1 MSKSKPPKDKPT
13 RRELQEV
20 GMASGRPWWVTSVP
34 GFPLKPIPP
43 EDAEKLALAAI
54 ADARRFVESP
64 LAEYASPSQRFL
76 ADAERRR
83 VTTEAQLSLAP
94 LFLASGNW
102 DGWWNQIVHHVR
114 ALRDLGRFDEARNVL
129 SGMIAAQVEK
139 VYFLISDSWW
149 RDVNETDLA
158 CQRPDDYDCGCE
170 REETT
175 VDVEIAG
182 KNPDGSQRTQ
192 EQAIILDRRFQKR
205 EFQWC
210 PYRGE
215 IKPLYE
221 CRHCGARSVGVPER
235 QQGYEAQRAVHYAA
249 ARAAFPDGKVAKGTV
264 IATLGDHQILKTT
277 ETPANP

>member
-1 MSKSKPPKDKPT
+1 MSKSKPPWIETIPGTPDAFKPLDK
-13 RRELQEV
+13 
-20 GMASGRPWWVTSVP
+20 
-34 GFPLKPIPP
+34 KK
-43 EDAEKLALAAI
+43 AEALALAAI

-64 LAEYASPSQRFL
+64 LAAYASPSQRFL

-94 LFLASGNW
+94 QLIENNPTGLYE
-102 DGWWNQIVHHVR
+102 QIIHHVR

-158 CQRPDDYDCGCE
+158 CQRPEDFDCECE
-170 REETT
+170 REVAT
-175 VDVEIAG
+175 VDVEVAG

-249 ARAAFPDGKVAKGTV
+249 ARAAFPAGKVAKGTV
-264 IATLGDHQILKTT
+264 IATLGDHHLLGQSGLKRG
-277 ETPANP
+277 